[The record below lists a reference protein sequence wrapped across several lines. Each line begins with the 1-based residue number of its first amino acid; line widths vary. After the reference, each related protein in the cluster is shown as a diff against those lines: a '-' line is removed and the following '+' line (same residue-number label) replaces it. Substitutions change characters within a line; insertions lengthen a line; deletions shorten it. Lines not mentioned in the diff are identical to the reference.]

1 VNDAGAVV
9 GLWKRPGVVGALL
22 VAVLV
27 VALALRLK
35 GVGWGLPFS
44 FVNADESVVVP
55 KAFGVA
61 RGGLNPQF
69 FYYPSLFFYLVGGE
83 YLLAAPVLWAVQ
95 HANPL
100 AMGSFVVD
108 PGPYLLLARLLS
120 VAAGTASAYL
130 LYRIGREAFGRPAG
144 LVAALFLAVAPLHVA
159 YSHMAVT
166 DVTATALSLLALLL
180 LLQAARGG
188 GRRRLIAGAVAA
200 GLATSTKYNLGALV
214 LPASI
219 AAVYVCRGEVG
230 RRAAAGGRAALLWP
244 RLLLARVYAPMLL
257 AFVVGSP
264 FVILDTGHFL
274 HDFLRQNRIVD
285 RGWLGFENVGNGFW
299 YNLEV
304 NLGGTLGVVLVVL
317 AIAGLAWALWRHTAV
332 DLLLAPYALAYFV
345 YISTWKELADR
356 YLLPILPL
364 LLLLAVRMC
373 LELADLRPAARRVAA
388 PAVGLVLAAAL
399 VAPLAGSIA
408 FDRELS
414 GADVRVRAKAWVERH
429 VPAGSIIATE
439 NYGPPLVR
447 MRDEKYYRAAGLE
460 KPAYRILRLR
470 LPAPGAPNRSHS
482 RDWLRE
488 KDADYVIVSS
498 KVYDRVLAA
507 ADSYPELAAFYR
519 SLDDDAELVEVFA
532 PGPGERGPVLKLYRL
547 GAPAALGVWPA
558 APSRTFR
565 PPLAPPRPR
574 RWAVAPASPQG
585 RR

>member
-1 VNDAGAVV
+1 MNDAGAVA
-9 GLWKRPGVVGALL
+9 GLRKRPGVAGALL

-27 VALALRLK
+27 LALALRLK

-69 FYYPSLFFYLVGGE
+69 FFYPSFFFYLVGGV
-83 YLLAAPVLWAVQ
+83 YLLAAPFLWAVQ
-95 HANPL
+95 QANPL
-100 AMGSFVVD
+100 TMGSFVVD
-108 PGPYLLLARLLS
+108 PGPYFLLARLLS
-120 VAAGTASAYL
+120 AAAGAASVYL

-214 LPASI
+214 LPATI
-219 AAVYVCRGEVG
+219 AAVYACRGEVG
-230 RRAAAGGRAALLWP
+230 RRVAAGGRAALLWP

-257 AFVVGSP
+257 AFLAGSP
-264 FVILDTGHFL
+264 FVILDPAHFL
-274 HDFLRQNRIVD
+274 HDFLRQNRIMD

-299 YNLEV
+299 YNLEA
-304 NLGGTLGVVLVVL
+304 NLGGTFGVVLVVL
-317 AIAGLAWALWRHTAV
+317 AVAGLAWALWRHTTV
-332 DLLLAPYALAYFV
+332 DWLLAPYALAYFA
-345 YISTWKELADR
+345 YISTWSELADR

-364 LLLLAVRMC
+364 LLLFAVRLC
-373 LELADLRPAARRVAA
+373 LELVDLRPAARRVVA
-388 PAVGLVLAAAL
+388 PAVALVLAAAL

-408 FDRELS
+408 FDRKLS
-414 GADVRVRAKAWVERH
+414 GADVRVRAKAWVEGN

-447 MRDEKYYRAAGLE
+447 VRDEKYYRSAGLE
-460 KPAYRILRLR
+460 TPAYRILRLR
-470 LPAPGAPNRSHS
+470 LPAPGVLNRSHS
-482 RDWLRE
+482 LDWLRE

-519 SLDDDAELVEVFA
+519 SLDEEAELVEVFT

-547 GAPAALGVWPA
+547 GAPSPLG
-558 APSRTFR
+558 
-565 PPLAPPRPR
+565 
-574 RWAVAPASPQG
+574 
-585 RR
+585 

>member
-1 VNDAGAVV
+1 VNDVGAGA
-9 GLWKRPGVVGALL
+9 GLWKRPGVAGALL
-22 VAVLV
+22 VAVLAL
-27 VALALRLK
+27 ALALRLK

-44 FVNADESVVVP
+44 FVNADESMVVP
-55 KAFGVA
+55 KAFDVA

-69 FYYPSLFFYLVGGE
+69 FYYPSLFFYLAGGL

-100 AMGSFVVD
+100 AMGSFVVG
-108 PGPYLLLARLLS
+108 PGPYFLLARLLS
-120 VAAGTASAYL
+120 VAAGTASVYL

-166 DVTATALSLLALLL
+166 DVTATALSLLAFLL

-214 LPASI
+214 LPATI

-230 RRAAAGGRAALLWP
+230 RHVAAGGRAALVWP
-244 RLLLARVYAPMLL
+244 RLLLGRVYAPMLL

-264 FVILDTGHFL
+264 FILLDPGHFL
-274 HDFLRQNRIVD
+274 HDFLRQNRIMD
-285 RGWLGFENVGNGFW
+285 RGWLGFERVGNGFW
-299 YNLEV
+299 YNLGV

-317 AIAGLAWALWRHTAV
+317 VVAGLGWALWRHTAV
-332 DLLLAPYALAYFV
+332 DLLLAPYAFAYFV

-364 LLLLAVRMC
+364 LLLLAVRLC
-373 LELADLRPAARRVAA
+373 LELVDLRPAARRVAA
-388 PAVGLVLAAAL
+388 PAVALVLAAAL

-408 FDRELS
+408 FDRGLS
-414 GADVRVRAKAWVERH
+414 GADVRLRAKAWIERH

-439 NYGPPLVR
+439 PYGPQLVR
-447 MRDEKYYRAAGLE
+447 VRDEEYFRGAGLRT
-460 KPAYRILRLR
+460 PAYRVLRLR
-470 LPAPGAPNRSHS
+470 LPAPGVANRSHS
-482 RDWLRE
+482 LDWLRE
-488 KDADYVIVSS
+488 KNADYVIVSS

-519 SLDDDAELVEVFA
+519 GLDEDAELVEVFA
-532 PGPGERGPVLKLYRL
+532 PGPGERGPVLKVYRL
-547 GAPAALGVWPA
+547 GAPAPLG
-558 APSRTFR
+558 
-565 PPLAPPRPR
+565 
-574 RWAVAPASPQG
+574 
-585 RR
+585 

>member
-1 VNDAGAVV
+1 MNDARAAA
-9 GLWKRPGVVGALL
+9 GLWKRPGVAGALL

-27 VALALRLK
+27 LALALRLK

-44 FVNADESVVVP
+44 FVNADESVVVS
-55 KAFGVA
+55 KAFDVA

-69 FYYPSLFFYLVGGE
+69 FYYPSLFFYLAGGV

-100 AMGSFVVD
+100 AMGTFVVH
-108 PGPYLLLARLLS
+108 PGPYFLLARLLS
-120 VAAGTASAYL
+120 VAAGTASVYL
-130 LYRIGREAFGRPAG
+130 LYRIGREAFARPAG

-200 GLATSTKYNLGALV
+200 GLATSTKYNLGGLV
-214 LPASI
+214 LPATI
-219 AAVYVCRGEVG
+219 AAAYVCRGEVG
-230 RRAAAGGRAALLWP
+230 RRVAAGGRAALLWP

-257 AFVVGSP
+257 AFLVGSP
-264 FVILDTGHFL
+264 FVVLDPGHFL
-274 HDFLRQNRIVD
+274 HDFLRQNRIMD

-299 YNLEV
+299 YNLET

-317 AIAGLAWALWRHTAV
+317 AIAGLAWALWRHTTV

-364 LLLLAVRMC
+364 LLLFAVRMC
-373 LELADLRPAARRVAA
+373 LDLVDLRPAGRRVAVPLVA
-388 PAVGLVLAAAL
+388 LVLAAAL

-408 FDRELS
+408 FDRGLS

-439 NYGPPLVR
+439 SYGPPLVR
-447 MRDEKYYRAAGLE
+447 VRDEKYYRSAGLE
-460 KPAYRILRLR
+460 TPAYRLLRLR
-470 LPAPGAPNRSHS
+470 LPAPGVPNRSHNL
-482 RDWLRE
+482 DWLRQ

-507 ADSYPELAAFYR
+507 ADAYPELAAFYR
-519 SLDDDAELVEVFA
+519 SLDKDAELVEVFT

-547 GAPAALGVWPA
+547 A
-558 APSRTFR
+558 APS
-565 PPLAPPRPR
+565 PP
-574 RWAVAPASPQG
+574 G
-585 RR
+585 

>member
-1 VNDAGAVV
+1 MAGALV
-9 GLWKRPGVVGALL
+9 

-27 VALALRLK
+27 LALALRVK
-35 GVGWGLPFS
+35 GVSWGLPFS

-69 FYYPSLFFYLVGGE
+69 FYYPSLFFYLVGGV

-108 PGPYLLLARLLS
+108 PGPYFLLARLFS
-120 VAAGTASAYL
+120 VAAGTASVYL

-166 DVTATALSLLALLL
+166 DVTATALSLLVFLL

-188 GRRRLIAGAVAA
+188 GRRRLIASAVAA

-214 LPASI
+214 LPATI
-219 AAVYVCRGEVG
+219 AAAYACRGEVG
-230 RRAAAGGRAALLWP
+230 RRVAAGGRAALLWP
-244 RLLLARVYAPMLL
+244 RLLLTRVYAPMLL
-257 AFVVGSP
+257 AFLAGSP
-264 FVILDTGHFL
+264 FVVLDPGHFV
-274 HDFLRQNRIVD
+274 HDFLRQNRIMD

-304 NLGGTLGVVLVVL
+304 NLGGTLWVVLVVL
-317 AIAGLAWALWRHTAV
+317 AIAGLAWALWRHTTV

-356 YLLPILPL
+356 YLLPVLPL
-364 LLLLAVRMC
+364 LLLLAVRLC
-373 LELADLRPAARRVAA
+373 LEVVHLRPAARRFAA
-388 PAVGLVLAAAL
+388 PAVALVLAVAI
-399 VAPLAGSIA
+399 VAPVAGSIA

-414 GADVRVRAKAWVERH
+414 GGDVRTRAKAWVEGNL
-429 VPAGSIIATE
+429 PAGSVIATE
-439 NYGPPLVR
+439 NYGPPLVNVL
-447 MRDEKYYRAAGLE
+447 DEQYYRSAGLE
-460 KPAYRILRLR
+460 TPAYRILRLR
-470 LPAPGAPNRSHS
+470 LPSPGVRDGSHS
-482 RDWLRE
+482 LDWLR
-488 KDADYVIVSS
+488 DNNADYVIVSS

-507 ADSYPELAAFYR
+507 ADSYPEIAAFYR
-519 SLDDDAELVEVFA
+519 GLDEQAELVETFA

-547 GAPAALGVWPA
+547 GAPA
-558 APSRTFR
+558 
-565 PPLAPPRPR
+565 
-574 RWAVAPASPQG
+574 PQG
-585 RR
+585 

>member
-1 VNDAGAVV
+1 VSDAGVAA
-9 GLWKRPGVVGALL
+9 GLRKRPGVAGALL

-27 VALALRLK
+27 LALALRLK

-55 KAFGVA
+55 KAFGVV

-69 FYYPSLFFYLVGGE
+69 FYYPSLFFYLVGGV

-95 HANPL
+95 HVNPL
-100 AMGSFVVD
+100 AVGSFVVD
-108 PGPYLLLARLLS
+108 PGPYFLLARLLS
-120 VAAGTASAYL
+120 VAAGTASVYL
-130 LYRIGREAFGRPAG
+130 LYRLGREAFGRPAG

-166 DVTATALSLLALLL
+166 DITATALSLLAFLL

-214 LPASI
+214 LPATV
-219 AAVYVCRGEVG
+219 AAVYACRGEVG
-230 RRAAAGGRAALLWP
+230 RRVAAGGRAALLWP
-244 RLLLARVYAPMLL
+244 RLLVTRVYAPMLL
-257 AFVVGSP
+257 AFLVGSP
-264 FVILDTGHFL
+264 FIVLDPGHFL
-274 HDFLRQNRIVD
+274 HDFVRQNRIMD

-299 YNLEV
+299 YNLDV

-317 AIAGLAWALWRHTAV
+317 AIAGLAWALWRHTTV

-364 LLLLAVRMC
+364 LLLLAVRLC
-373 LELADLRPAARRVAA
+373 LELVDLRPAARRVVA
-388 PAVGLVLAAAL
+388 PAVALVLAAAL

-408 FDRELS
+408 FDRGLS
-414 GADVRVRAKAWVERH
+414 GGDVRARAKTWVEGN
-429 VPAGSIIATE
+429 VPPGSIIATE
-439 NYGPPLVR
+439 NYGPPLVAV
-447 MRDEKYYRAAGLE
+447 RDEKYYRSAGLE
-460 KPAYRILRLR
+460 TPAYRILRLR
-470 LPAPGAPNRSHS
+470 LPAPGVPNRSHS
-482 RDWLRE
+482 LDWLRE
-488 KDADYVIVSS
+488 KHADYVIVSS

-519 SLDDDAELVEVFA
+519 SLDEQAELVETFT
-532 PGPGERGPVLKLYRL
+532 PGPGERGPVLKVYRL
-547 GAPAALGVWPA
+547 
-558 APSRTFR
+558 RT
-565 PPLAPPRPR
+565 
-574 RWAVAPASPQG
+574 
-585 RR
+585 

>member
-1 VNDAGAVV
+1 MSPAGAVARLRARV
-9 GLWKRPGVVGALL
+9 GLAGALL
-22 VAVLV
+22 VAVLIL
-27 VALALRLK
+27 ASALRLK
-35 GVGWGLPFS
+35 GVGWGLPYS
-44 FVNADESVVVP
+44 FVNADESAVVP
-55 KAFGVA
+55 KAFDVA

-69 FYYPSLFFYLVGGE
+69 FYYPSLFFYLVGGV

-108 PGPYLLLARLLS
+108 PGPYFLLARLFS
-120 VAAGTASAYL
+120 VAAGTASVYL

-180 LLQAARGG
+180 LLQATRGG
-188 GRRRLIAGAVAA
+188 RRRRLIAGAVAA

-214 LPASI
+214 LPATI

-230 RRAAAGGRAALLWP
+230 RRVAAGGRAALLWP
-244 RLLLARVYAPMLL
+244 RLLLARLYAPMLL
-257 AFVVGSP
+257 AFLVGSP
-264 FVILDTGHFL
+264 FVVVDPGHFL
-274 HDFLRQNRIVD
+274 HDFLRQNRIMD

-304 NLGGTLGVVLVVL
+304 NLGGTLGVVLVAL
-317 AIAGLAWALWRHTAV
+317 AAAGLAWALWRRTMV

-356 YLLPILPL
+356 YLRPILPL
-364 LLLLAVRMC
+364 LLLLAVRAC
-373 LELADLRPAARRVAA
+373 LELVDLRPAARRVAA
-388 PAVGLVLAAAL
+388 PAVALVFAAAL

-408 FDRELS
+408 FDRGLS

-447 MRDEKYYRAAGLE
+447 VRDEQFYRSAGLGT
-460 KPAYRILRLR
+460 PAYRILRLR
-470 LPAPGAPNRSHS
+470 LPAPGVPDRSHS
-482 RDWLRE
+482 LDWLRE

-507 ADSYPELAAFYR
+507 ADAYPELAAFYR
-519 SLDDDAELVEVFA
+519 SLDEDAELVEVFA
-532 PGPGERGPVLKLYRL
+532 PGPGERGPVLKRDRR
-547 GAPAALGVWPA
+547 GAP
-558 APSRTFR
+558 
-565 PPLAPPRPR
+565 PPR
-574 RWAVAPASPQG
+574 G
-585 RR
+585 

>member
-1 VNDAGAVV
+1 MKDEGAGA
-9 GLWKRPGVVGALL
+9 GLWKRPGVAGALL
-22 VAVLV
+22 VALLAL
-27 VALALRLK
+27 ALALRLK
-35 GVGWGLPFS
+35 GVDWGLPFS

-61 RGGLNPQF
+61 RGTLNPQF
-69 FYYPSLFFYLVGGE
+69 FYYPSLFFYLVGGV

-95 HANPL
+95 HSNPL

-108 PGPYLLLARLLS
+108 PEPYFLLARLLS
-120 VAAGTASAYL
+120 VAAGTASVYL

-166 DVTATALSLLALLL
+166 DVAATALSLLALLL

-188 GRRRLIAGAVAA
+188 ARRRLIAGAVAA
-200 GLATSTKYNLGALV
+200 GLATSAKYNLGALV
-214 LPASI
+214 LPATI

-230 RRAAAGGRAALLWP
+230 RRAVAGGRAALLWP

-264 FVILDTGHFL
+264 FVILDPSHFL
-274 HDFLRQNRIVD
+274 HDFLRQNRIMD

-304 NLGGTLGVVLVVL
+304 NLAGTLGVALVVL

-356 YLLPILPL
+356 YLLPVLPL
-364 LLLLAVRMC
+364 LLLLAVRSC
-373 LELADLRPAARRVAA
+373 LELVDLRPAARRVAA
-388 PAVGLVLAAAL
+388 PAVAFVLAAAL
-399 VAPLAGSIA
+399 VTPLVGSVA

-414 GADVRVRAKAWVERH
+414 GPDVRVRAKAWVERH

-439 NYGPPLVR
+439 NYGPPLVPV
-447 MRDEKYYRAAGLE
+447 RDEKYFRSAGLE
-460 KPAYRILRLR
+460 MPAYRIVRLK
-470 LPAPGAPNRSHS
+470 LPSPGVPERSHS
-482 RDWLRE
+482 LDWLRE

-498 KVYDRVLAA
+498 RVYDRVLAA
-507 ADSYPELAAFYR
+507 AASYPELAAFYR
-519 SLDDDAELVEVFA
+519 GLDEDAELVEVFA
-532 PGPGERGPVLKLYRL
+532 PGPGERGPVLKVYRL
-547 GAPAALGVWPA
+547 GAPAPLG
-558 APSRTFR
+558 
-565 PPLAPPRPR
+565 
-574 RWAVAPASPQG
+574 
-585 RR
+585 

>member
-1 VNDAGAVV
+1 VNDAGAVA
-9 GLWKRPGVVGALL
+9 GLWKRPGVAGALL

-27 VALALRLK
+27 LALALRLK

-44 FVNADESVVVP
+44 FVNADESMVVP

-69 FYYPSLFFYLVGGE
+69 FYYPSLFFYLVGGV

-108 PGPYLLLARLLS
+108 PGPYFLLARLFS
-120 VAAGTASAYL
+120 VAAGTASVYL

-200 GLATSTKYNLGALV
+200 GLATSTKYNLGGLV
-214 LPASI
+214 LPATI

-230 RRAAAGGRAALLWP
+230 RRVAAGGRAALLWP
-244 RLLLARVYAPMLL
+244 RLLLARVYAPILL
-257 AFVVGSP
+257 AFVSGSP
-264 FVILDTGHFL
+264 FVVLDAGHFL
-274 HDFLRQNRIVD
+274 HDFLRQNRIMD
-285 RGWLGFENVGNGFW
+285 RGWLGFENAGNGFW

-317 AIAGLAWALWRHTAV
+317 AVAGLGWALWRHTTV

-364 LLLLAVRMC
+364 LLLFAVRMC
-373 LELADLRPAARRVAA
+373 LDLVDLRPAGRRVAVPLVA
-388 PAVGLVLAAAL
+388 LVLAAAL

-408 FDRELS
+408 FDRGLS

-439 NYGPPLVR
+439 SYGPPLVR
-447 MRDEKYYRAAGLE
+447 VRNEKYYRSAGLE
-460 KPAYRILRLR
+460 TPAYRILRLA
-470 LPAPGAPNRSHS
+470 LPAPGVPNRSHS
-482 RDWLRE
+482 LDWLRE
-488 KDADYVIVSS
+488 KGADYVIVSS
-498 KVYDRVLAA
+498 KVYERVLAA
-507 ADSYPELAAFYR
+507 ADVYPELAAFYR
-519 SLDDDAELVEVFA
+519 SLDEDAELVEVFA

-547 GAPAALGVWPA
+547 AAPAPLG
-558 APSRTFR
+558 
-565 PPLAPPRPR
+565 
-574 RWAVAPASPQG
+574 
-585 RR
+585 

>member
-1 VNDAGAVV
+1 MNDAGAVA
-9 GLWKRPGVVGALL
+9 GLRKRPGVAGALL

-27 VALALRLK
+27 LALALRLK

-69 FYYPSLFFYLVGGE
+69 FYYPSLFFYLAGGV
-83 YLLAAPVLWAVQ
+83 YLLAAPFLWAVQ
-95 HANPL
+95 QANPL
-100 AMGSFVVD
+100 TMGSFVVD
-108 PGPYLLLARLLS
+108 PGPYFLLARLLS
-120 VAAGTASAYL
+120 AAAGAASVYL

-188 GRRRLIAGAVAA
+188 GRRRRIAGAVAA

-214 LPASI
+214 LPATI

-257 AFVVGSP
+257 AFLAGSP
-264 FVILDTGHFL
+264 FVVLDPGHFL
-274 HDFLRQNRIVD
+274 SDFLRQNRIMD
-285 RGWLGFENVGNGFW
+285 RGWLGFERVGNGFW
-299 YNLEV
+299 YNIEV

-317 AIAGLAWALWRHTAV
+317 AIAGLAWALWRHTTV

-364 LLLLAVRMC
+364 LLLLAVRLC
-373 LELADLRPAARRVAA
+373 LELIDLRPATRRVAA
-388 PAVGLVLAAAL
+388 PAVALVLAAAL
-399 VAPLAGSIA
+399 VAPLAGAIA

-414 GADVRVRAKAWVERH
+414 GVDVRIRAKAWIERH
-429 VPAGSIIATE
+429 LPAGSIIASE
-439 NYGPPLVR
+439 HYGPPLVSVR
-447 MRDEKYYRAAGLE
+447 YEQYYRGAGLGT
-460 KPAYRILRLR
+460 PAYRILRLK
-470 LPAPGAPNRSHS
+470 LPAPGVPNRSHS
-482 RDWLRE
+482 FGWLRR
-488 KDADYVIVSS
+488 KDVDYVIVSS

-507 ADSYPELAAFYR
+507 AGSYPKIAAFYR
-519 SLDDDAELVEVFA
+519 SLDEGAELVEVFT
-532 PGPGERGPVLKLYRL
+532 PGPGERGPLLKLYRL
-547 GAPAALGVWPA
+547 RAPG
-558 APSRTFR
+558 
-565 PPLAPPRPR
+565 PP
-574 RWAVAPASPQG
+574 G
-585 RR
+585 